1 MLQVVFV
8 KWGTRYDASS
18 VNRHVKAIRKNSTTD
33 VRFVCITDNA
43 ESNLDPSVETVLFPE
58 FRAPFDSLKRGC
70 RLKLSIF
77 AKDIIDPDLPTIF
90 LDLDTLICGDVHG
103 IESHIRKHR
112 GISMLQN
119 HYVQW
124 WPYQNMVRHLA
135 PEAYYFGN
143 SSAIGFYPK
152 DYHFLFEEF
161 NRVVDR
167 FIDVAEL
174 PKKYHSD
181 ERFIS
186 YAARETLRVF
196 PSRLIVKFAEEYM
209 APFLTI
215 ERIRKSLP
223 WVKRR
228 RKNLVAVTF
237 VSEGLKPNVLV
248 NLKRGD
254 IVRYKRLVAKWDHQ
268 EYSQYW
274 CEAA

>member
-1 MLQVVFV
+1 M
-8 KWGTRYDASS
+8 SI
-18 VNRHVKAIRKNSTTD
+18 NRHVKAVCKNSTTD
-33 VRFVCITDNA
+33 VSFVCITDHA
-43 ESNLDPSVETVLFPE
+43 ESGLDPIVRTVPFPE
-58 FRAPFDSLKRGC
+58 FKAPFDSLKKGC

-77 AKDIIDPDLPTIF
+77 AKDIIDPNLPTVF
-90 LDLDTLICGDVHG
+90 LDLDTLICGDVRG
-103 IESHIRKHR
+103 LESYIHKHR
-112 GISMLQN
+112 GISILQN

-124 WPYQNMVRHLA
+124 WPYQSLVRRLA
-135 PEAYYFGN
+135 PNAYYFGN
-143 SSAIGFYPK
+143 SSAIGFYPR

-167 FIDVAEL
+167 DIDVSEL

-186 YAARETLRVF
+186 YAARDTLRVF
-196 PSRLIVKFAEEYM
+196 PNRLIVKFAEEYM
-209 APFLTI
+209 APFLAL
-215 ERIRKSLP
+215 ESIRKNLP
-223 WVKRR
+223 WIKRR

-237 VSEGLKPNVLV
+237 VSDALKPHVLV

-254 IVRYKRLVAKWDHQ
+254 VIRYKKLVAKWDHQ